1 MSESTNSNI
10 EFSMIRGALIVL
22 LVSIAIAA
30 LMIWFSYYFRG
41 EMFAEYSKHKTQ
53 FQNISQR
60 YLAVD
65 QEEKNIRD
73 FYPSYAALY
82 EIGIIGREHRLNWI
96 ETLRNLGQEIQI
108 PSVGYQINSQT
119 EYDNRFPVTQGSFK
133 VYVSSMDLNLQL
145 LHEGDLVNLMQK
157 LNENANGIYSIR
169 SCELVRKNDVIKRS
183 TTTSNVDAKCELE
196 WFNIK
201 KSDGTE
207 LSI

>member
-1 MSESTNSNI
+1 MNSNI
-10 EFSMIRGALIVL
+10 EFSMVRNALIILV
-22 LVSIAIAA
+22 VSIAIAA

-41 EMFAEYSKHKTQ
+41 EMFTEYTKHKME
-53 FQNISQR
+53 FQSISQR

-73 FYPSYAALY
+73 FYPSYSALHDL
-82 EIGIIGREHRLNWI
+82 GIIGREHRLNWI
-96 ETLRNLGQEIQI
+96 ETLRNSGQEIQI
-108 PSVGYQINSQT
+108 PSVAYQISSQS
-119 EYDNRFPVTQGSFK
+119 EYDNHFPVTQGSFK
-133 VYVSSMDLNLQL
+133 IYVSSMDLNLQL

-157 LNENANGIYSIR
+157 LNDNANGMYSIR
-169 SCELVRKNDVIKRS
+169 SCELDRKNEVIKR
-183 TTTSNVDAKCELE
+183 TTNTSNISAKCELE